1 MVVGTRLG
9 MGIGLEVGVGVGVG
23 VAVAVGTG
31 VGTGVGV
38 AVGAGVGVGSGVGV
52 GVGSG
57 GLTTDTSMA
66 LVTLNPAASV
76 AVTRNDTVPSSNGVI
91 DIVPAST
98 TAEAT
103 LDSASSPRV

>member
-23 VAVAVGTG
+23 VAVAVG
-31 VGTGVGV
+31 
-38 AVGAGVGVGSGVGV
+38 AGVGVGSGVGV
-52 GVGSG
+52 GVGSGGG

>member
-38 AVGAGVGVGSGVGV
+38 AVGAGVGVGSGVG
-52 GVGSG
+52 

-103 LDSASSPRV
+103 PDSASSPRV